1 MSGLSNLLLID
12 YISPRCKN
20 FIGVFSVDN
29 LPSNHCLVLPCCL
42 ITNLSKSNEKGT
54 HFVAIYISSKNQLF
68 YFDSFGFLPPIWNKP
83 LLQFLKPWLKKNQFQ
98 TVLDRPIQNFNSLFC
113 GWYCAAFCLII
124 GNKLM
129 SIKHFIQIFEKK
141 LLQKNDL
148 IVTDII
154 KEIENTI
161 L

>member
-1 MSGLSNLLLID
+1 MAGISNFLLID

-29 LPSNHCLVLPCCL
+29 LPLNRLVLPCCL

-54 HFVAIYISSKNQLF
+54 HFVAIYISSKDQLF

-83 LLQFLKPWLKKNQFQ
+83 LLHFLKPWLEKNQFQ
-98 TVLDRPIQNFNSLFC
+98 TVLSHPIQDFNSLFC

-124 GNKLM
+124 SNKLM
-129 SIKHFIQIFEKK
+129 SIKQFIQLFKNKILE
-141 LLQKNDL
+141 KNDI
-148 IVTDII
+148 IVTNVI
-154 KEIENTI
+154 KEIENITM
-161 L
+161 

>member
-1 MSGLSNLLLID
+1 MTGLSNLLLID

-29 LPSNHCLVLPCCL
+29 LPSNRIVLPCCL

-54 HFVAIYISSKNQLF
+54 HFVAIYISSKNHLF

-83 LLQFLKPWLKKNQFQ
+83 LLHFLKPWLKDNQFQ
-98 TVLDRPIQNFNSLFC
+98 TVLDYPIQEINSLFC
-113 GWYCAAFCLII
+113 GWYSAAFCLII

-141 LLQKNDL
+141 LLLKNDL
-148 IVTDII
+148 IVTNII
-154 KEIENTI
+154 KEIENI
-161 L
+161 IS

>member
-1 MSGLSNLLLID
+1 MTGLSNLLLID

-20 FIGVFSVDN
+20 FIGVFSVDK
-29 LPSNHCLVLPCCL
+29 LPSNRLVLPCCL

-83 LLQFLKPWLKKNQFQ
+83 LLHFLKPWLKDNQFQ
-98 TVLDRPIQNFNSLFC
+98 IVLDYPIQEINSLFC
-113 GWYCAAFCLII
+113 GWYCAAFCLIT

-129 SIKHFIQIFEKK
+129 SIKQFIQVFKK
-141 LLQKNDL
+141 NLLQKNDL
-148 IVTDII
+148 IVTNMI
-154 KEIENTI
+154 KEIENI
-161 L
+161 FL

>member
-1 MSGLSNLLLID
+1 MPGLSNLLLID
-12 YISPRCKN
+12 YISPRCKS
-20 FIGVFSVDN
+20 FIGVFSVDK
-29 LPSNHCLVLPCCL
+29 LPTNRLILPCCL
-42 ITNLSKSNEKGT
+42 ITNLSKSDEKGT

-83 LLQFLKPWLKKNQFQ
+83 LLQFLKPWLEDNQFQ
-98 TVLDRPIQNFNSLFC
+98 TVLKHPIQKFNSLFC

-129 SIKHFIQIFEKK
+129 SINQFIKIFEKN
-141 LLQKNDL
+141 LLQKNDI
-148 IVTDII
+148 IVTNVI
-154 KEIENTI
+154 KEIENII